1 MCLLKQTL
9 QWKDAERLKK
19 KQLGSYISVCAAL
32 KQFVIKI
39 MQSNTKNETIN
50 NSNKGNNRQ

>member
-1 MCLLKQTL
+1 MCLLKQIL

-19 KQLGSYISVCAAL
+19 KLGSYISVCAAL

-39 MQSNTKNETIN
+39 MQSNTK
-50 NSNKGNNRQ
+50 KMKQ